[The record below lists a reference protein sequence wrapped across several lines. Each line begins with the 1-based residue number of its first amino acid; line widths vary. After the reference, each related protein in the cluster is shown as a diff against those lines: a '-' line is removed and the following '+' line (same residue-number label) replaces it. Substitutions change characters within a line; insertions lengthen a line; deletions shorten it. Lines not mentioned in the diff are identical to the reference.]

1 MNRSPRI
8 RLAAACL
15 AATLLAV
22 SLPALAS
29 ADDVSIQ
36 AIPTFTITGTG
47 FGHGIGMSQYG
58 ARGSALAGKDH
69 EWILQHYY
77 TGTTLGSVTSPE
89 PKVNIDCAYRD
100 ATYPGRPYWT
110 VKSLGSA
117 LKVWRTWTFD
127 PTDELAADT
136 WYRFSTD
143 GTDVIISTEAGA
155 EVKRLDYDVWI
166 SPASASGLL
175 EVKEKSTSTDGSYHP
190 LDTAGWPTNGF
201 TNVRYRGKLWMRRI
215 GTRMGAINQ
224 LPMDHYLY
232 GVVPRE
238 MPASWGD
245 DTPEALEAQA
255 IAARSYA
262 HADVSGGR
270 VLTCTTYS
278 QVYKGHSSALLG
290 LFEDARTN
298 DAVDDTTARYILT
311 GSAVA
316 TGYFFS
322 HSGGWT
328 ANNEDVWVG
337 GTPLSYTRS
346 VADTY
351 EHLANPPYAPWPA
364 EKVKTLSGLEIADKL
379 RGLTGVPPSPT
390 HVTGATFE
398 RAASGHVRYVNFVFS
413 NGATARI
420 SGDSTRSRLGLLS
433 TNFEFSGFPIQRIE
447 GPDRYATAVA
457 VSQQAFTSTAP
468 AVVLAS
474 GEDYADA
481 LAGSALAGA
490 AEGALLLTARDA
502 LPLVTS
508 VELTRLSPSAVYIL
522 GGDAAISS
530 EVEDAVQALLP
541 SATIIKRMPG
551 KDRYET
557 AYLVAEE
564 AYALAPGNTAI
575 VVSGQAWPD
584 AASVSGV
591 AYGQKAPILLTT
603 PDTLGQEAEQYLSER
618 SPSIILVVGGP
629 AVLSTDIDVSVEA
642 TAGGVAKRLAG
653 ADRYETSAE
662 VARWAIGFPAFF
674 TYDEVYMAT
683 GLGFADALTGGTLA
697 GVKRKPMLLTA
708 ADDCPSGTAAFLTE
722 NKLAIGQIYLFG
734 GEAAISEKG
743 RDAIDAVMMQ

>member
-22 SLPALAS
+22 SLPASAS

-58 ARGSALAGKDH
+58 ARGAALAGKDH
-69 EWILQHYY
+69 AWILQHYY

-100 ATYPGRPYWT
+100 ASYPGRPYWT

-117 LKVWRTWTFD
+117 LKVWRTTTFT
-127 PTDELAADT
+127 PTVELAADT
-136 WYRFSTD
+136 WFRFSTD
-143 GTDVIISTEAGA
+143 GTNVIVRTEAGV
-155 EVKRLDYDVWI
+155 EVARFDYDVWTA
-166 SPASASGLL
+166 PASTSGLL
-175 EVKEKSTSTDGSYHP
+175 EVKEKSTSTDGAYHP

-245 DTPEALEAQA
+245 TTPEALKAQA

-262 HADVSGGR
+262 HADVSGAR
-270 VLTCTTYS
+270 VLTGTTYS

-298 DAVDDTTARYILT
+298 DAVDDTTARYIVT

-322 HSGGWT
+322 HSGGGT
-328 ANNEDVWVG
+328 ANNEDVWLS
-337 GTPLSYTRS
+337 GTPVSYLRG
-346 VADTY
+346 VPDTY

-364 EKVKTLSGLEIADKL
+364 AKVKTLSGLEIADKL
-379 RGLTGVPPSPT
+379 RGLSGVPPSPT

-457 VSQQAFTSTAP
+457 VSQQAFSSTVP
-468 AVVLAS
+468 AAVLAS

-490 AEGALLLTARDA
+490 AEGALLLTARTG

-508 VELTRLSPSAVYIL
+508 VELSRLAPSTVYVL
-522 GGDAAISS
+522 GGEAAVSS
-530 EVEDAVQALLP
+530 EVEDAVKALLP
-541 SATIIKRMPG
+541 SATIKRMPG

-603 PDTLGQEAEQYLSER
+603 PDVLGQEAEQYLSER

-629 AVLSTDIDVSVEA
+629 AVLSPAIHERVRTVTNRIP
-642 TAGGVAKRLAG
+642 TPLAG

-683 GLGFADALTGGTLA
+683 GLGFPDALTGGTLA

-708 ADDCPSGTAAFLTE
+708 TDDCPSGTAAFLTE
-722 NKLAIGQIYLFG
+722 NKLAIGQIHLFG